1 MAGKSA
7 QLPFQDWLPD
17 AMEGPTPASALIHAA
32 TMVAAGTYVLA
43 RLFDLLVTSDPARL
57 VLAVV
62 TAVTMVGAAVL
73 AFGQSDLKRLLAW
86 STISQVAIMLSAIA
100 VVPAQLGPGAGI
112 LHLLSHA
119 MFKALL
125 FLALGWLSVLMGG
138 TAAVALRGG
147 ARLHPRLARPL
158 GIGLLALAGVPPL
171 AGFVSKEYI
180 LAAAE
185 DGTHEAASLG
195 AWVVL
200 VALFATVA
208 LTAAYCMRAW
218 LILTRLTV
226 EEEEE
231 IEGLEEA
238 VERASWESDVSL
250 AEMFGPVLHPE
261 VQPETPRVRAARR
274 AAPGGISR
282 GARRGVWL
290 LTLLTVLG
298 GAIVLTS
305 VLRLD
310 ASFSLWSVGLSLLLV
325 AGAGVA
331 VLRLTPAEGGET
343 RPCAWGPVPRPR
355 STTAWASTAST
366 SGWWPGRSPRW
377 PGWSSCSTATSS
389 TPTCAA
395 PSSRPAGPVPGPS
408 GRTPAGRP
416 RAWSGSSAAC
426 SPSASWG

>member
-1 MAGKSA
+1 M
-7 QLPFQDWLPD
+7 
-17 AMEGPTPASALIHAA
+17 
-32 TMVAAGTYVLA
+32 
-43 RLFDLLVTSDPARL
+43 
-57 VLAVV
+57 
-62 TAVTMVGAAVL
+62 
-73 AFGQSDLKRLLAW
+73 
-86 STISQVAIMLSAIA
+86 
-100 VVPAQLGPGAGI
+100 
-112 LHLLSHA
+112 
-119 MFKALL
+119 
-125 FLALGWLSVLMGG
+125 
-138 TAAVALRGG
+138 
-147 ARLHPRLARPL
+147 
-158 GIGLLALAGVPPL
+158 PPL

-261 VQPETPRVRAARR
+261 LQPETPRVRAARR

-331 VLRLTPAEGGET
+331 VLRLTPAEGGGDAAVRLGARATAAFDNGLGVDGVYQRLVARPVTALARLVVVLDRDVIDAYVRGTVVAT
-343 RPCAWGPVPRPR
+343 RWAGVGAERAHTRRP
-355 STTAWASTAST
+355 SQGLVWVLCGVLAVGVVGVSLW
-366 SGWWPGRSPRW
+366 
-377 PGWSSCSTATSS
+377 
-389 TPTCAA
+389 
-395 PSSRPAGPVPGPS
+395 
-408 GRTPAGRP
+408 
-416 RAWSGSSAAC
+416 
-426 SPSASWG
+426 